1 MIESIFI
8 TPTDLMKRDARQT
21 RSQPG
26 NHVGIGRGRGRP
38 INFGNCSSGPVVGEA
53 QACQRPQNPSGRATF
68 HRKRS
73 VSPLPGVSNNYHHGT
88 PKPAEDQALNK
99 SAKKVVKKTSNP
111 TVKAAV
117 NSSAKSAVN
126 SSAKSAVNSSAK
138 SVSKAGLKSNHPK
151 PSLSPGKI

>member
-8 TPTDLMKRDARQT
+8 APTDLMKRDARQT

-38 INFGNCSSGPVVGEA
+38 INFENCSSGPVVGEA
-53 QACQRPQNPSGRATF
+53 QACQRPPNPSGRATF

-88 PKPAEDQALNK
+88 PKPAEDQAFQRPPFNSWRDL
-99 SAKKVVKKTSNP
+99 KKVLEEFFFPLIGTSQP
-111 TVKAAV
+111 T
-117 NSSAKSAVN
+117 
-126 SSAKSAVNSSAK
+126 
-138 SVSKAGLKSNHPK
+138 
-151 PSLSPGKI
+151 